1 MWSRLKNHFKYK
13 GTYRELRAIHFEDAK
28 HYLEVMDLK
37 VKAEKQEVKA
47 DKIEVDKHYRDNAYG
62 LALHMVWVYKWWRE
76 FGPAIRTISP
86 RMAGAIN
93 DNFIDGHS
101 FATYFIDKPTRLGID
116 EKVECYSWHL
126 THTERMA
133 LEYRNK

>member
-1 MWSRLKNHFKYK
+1 
-13 GTYRELRAIHFEDAK
+13 
-28 HYLEVMDLK
+28 MDLK

-62 LALHMVWVYKWWRE
+62 LALHMVWVYKWWKE

-101 FATYFIDKPTRLGID
+101 FATYFIDKSTWLCID
-116 EKVECYSWHL
+116 DYFFFFLCHL
-126 THTERMA
+126 THIERMA